1 MLCRPPPLFFLAGV
15 SCATNVGGYW
25 PPLPAPR
32 ERREKRGKCSHKRL
46 HSASRVHF
54 SVFLFLFFLPAFP
67 WLAARQ
73 RLMTLHSEGRA
84 LSLAPPSLRRLP
96 FHLLYSRYKW
106 RRSVFIVRRVARQPA
121 DGGLPWPWWTS
132 GASFRSRRS
141 LTRWLTALASRV
153 HRAAAEVFCRVRSFV
168 FNRQIFFFKT
178 TSLRGVCCAVRI
190 EKKVYRLGNRFECE
204 AGFVEG
210 GGPVRLAEV
219 WIQRRV
225 YFNEKRRCDVLVSV
239 WESVIRSARRG

>member
-1 MLCRPPPLFFLAGV
+1 MKAECIYSPACRPAASGRGITLAMMNKRGLIQKQALAHPVTHSPREQGSPRCRGGILPRALFCFQPSDFFFFL
-15 SCATNVGGYW
+15 
-25 PPLPAPR
+25 
-32 ERREKRGKCSHKRL
+32 
-46 HSASRVHF
+46 
-54 SVFLFLFFLPAFP
+54 
-67 WLAARQ
+67 
-73 RLMTLHSEGRA
+73 
-84 LSLAPPSLRRLP
+84 
-96 FHLLYSRYKW
+96 
-106 RRSVFIVRRVARQPA
+106 
-121 DGGLPWPWWTS
+121 
-132 GASFRSRRS
+132 
-141 LTRWLTALASRV
+141 
-153 HRAAAEVFCRVRSFV
+153 
-168 FNRQIFFFKT
+168 T